1 MLIELEDKIIELI
14 ENLDKDKFIFNFL
27 SLYDFPKATI
37 TKLEKGVN
45 NVSKNKNEIH
55 LKAKLF
61 FRKVEN
67 DILKN
72 YTEIENDLAEIKTKP
87 RYIIVTDFKK
97 LLAKDTKTQE
107 SLDIDFRE
115 LPIYYSFFLAW
126 NGIEKIDY
134 EKENPLDI
142 KAAERFSKIYDEL
155 IKNNIDIDNK
165 SLNLFL
171 IRVIFCLFAEDT
183 EMFEKA
189 SFTND
194 LKTLTSTDGSD
205 FNDIIALIFE
215 KLSKLDMNIKYEY
228 LKKYP
233 YVNGNLFSEEHKK
246 IHFNSKLR
254 KLIIEAGEL
263 LNWGKVNPDILGSML
278 QAVANSETRS
288 NLGMHYTSI
297 PNIMKV
303 IKPLFLDE
311 LYTEFFD
318 IKDSDLKDNTK
329 LEKLEKL
336 LDRIGK
342 MKFFDPACGSGNF
355 LIIAYK
361 ELRKLEIEIYEL
373 IVFIKQKT
381 FIYEPSIKLS
391 QFYGIEI
398 DDFAHDVAMLSL
410 WIADHQMNIE
420 LKERL
425 QNAFRNTLPLQKVGA
440 IRCANSLEISWDDVC
455 PHTKDDEVFIFGNP
469 PYLGAKLQDK
479 EQKKDLENVLKNI
492 NGYKKL
498 DYIASWFYLGA
509 RYIKGTKSELAFVS
523 TNSICQGEQVAYLW
537 KPLLNMI
544 DISFAYTSFKW
555 KNNAKHNAGV
565 TVIIVG
571 IKDKNKEKIKNIY
584 IEDKEEE
591 FSKKE
596 VKNINP
602 YLADGENIIIENSNI
617 NINKDFPKMSFGNMP
632 RDGGYLILSQQEY
645 QEQEDLKEII
655 KKYVGSQE
663 FINGDRR
670 YVLWLDDES
679 LEKFE
684 DNSFL
689 KDRLNKVRDNRL
701 QSPAVSTQEY
711 AKYPHLFV
719 QRGEYDEAYRV
730 FRTKNKNNKEKK
742 EMLTIIVPRVVSE
755 NRLYVPMGFV
765 YEDTIIADSAMAIY
779 DAPIWLLAILQSK
792 MHLVWLQNIGGR
804 LKTDYRYSTSLVYNT
819 FPVPKLSAKIKEKLE
834 DAIIDILDF
843 RDKNGGTLA
852 ELYGSPL
859 AEKNPKPMNEDLLN
873 LHKYLDKVVDS
884 IYSEREFKDDEERL
898 ALLLKMYKEKMEVQ
912 NGR

>member
-61 FRKVEN
+61 FRKVE
-67 DILKN
+67 DDTLKN
-72 YTEIENDLAEIKTKP
+72 YTEIENNLVEIKTKP

-107 SLDIDFRE
+107 SLDIEFIE
-115 LPIYYSFFLAW
+115 LPKYYSFFLAW
-126 NGIEKIDY
+126 NNIEKIDY

-142 KAAERFSKIYDEL
+142 KATERFSKIYDEL

-171 IRVIFCLFAEDT
+171 IRIIFCLFAEDT
-183 EMFEKA
+183 EMFEKG

-194 LKTLTSTDGSD
+194 LKTLTSRDGSD
-205 FNDIIALIFE
+205 FNDVITLIFE
-215 KLSKLDMNIKYEY
+215 KLSKLDMNVKYEY

-233 YVNGNLFSEEHKK
+233 YVNGNLFNEEHKK

-288 NLGMHYTSI
+288 TLGMHYTSV

-311 LYTEFFD
+311 LYSEFFN

-410 WIADHQMNIE
+410 WIADHQMNME

-440 IRCANSLEISWDDVC
+440 IRCANSLKIDWEEVC

-479 EQKKDLENVLKNI
+479 EQKKDLENVLKDI

-498 DYIASWFYLGA
+498 DYISSWFYLGA
-509 RYIKGTKSELAFVS
+509 KYIKGTKSELAFVS

-555 KNNAKHNAGV
+555 KNNAKHNAAV
-565 TVIIVG
+565 VVIIVG
-571 IKDKNKEKIKNIY
+571 LKDKKKEKVKNIY
-584 IEDKEEE
+584 IEDREEE

-602 YLADGENIIIENSNI
+602 YLADGENIIIENSNT

-655 KKYVGSQE
+655 KKYIGSQE
-663 FINGDRR
+663 FINGNRR

-684 DNSFL
+684 NNSFL

-730 FRTKNKNNKEKK
+730 FKTKNSKEKK
-742 EMLTIIVPRVVSE
+742 EMLTIIVPAVASE

-765 YEDTIIADSAMAIY
+765 YEDTIISNRAMAIY

-792 MHLVWLQNIGGR
+792 MHLIWLDAVGGK
-804 LKTDYRYSTSLVYNT
+804 LKTDYNYSIGLVYNT
-819 FPVPKLSAKIKEKLE
+819 FPVPKLSEKIKEKLE
-834 DAIIDILDF
+834 EAIIDILDF
-843 RDKNGGTLA
+843 RDENGGTLA

-859 AEKNPKPMNEDLLN
+859 AEKNPK
-873 LHKYLDKVVDS
+873 
-884 IYSEREFKDDEERL
+884 
-898 ALLLKMYKEKMEVQ
+898 
-912 NGR
+912 

>member
-1 MLIELEDKIIELI
+1 MLIDLEDKIVELI
-14 ENLDKDKFIFNFL
+14 ENLDKDRFIFDFL

-45 NVSKNKNEIH
+45 NISKDENEIY
-55 LKAKLF
+55 LKNKLF

-142 KAAERFSKIYDEL
+142 KATERFSKIYDEL

-171 IRVIFCLFAEDT
+171 IRIIFCLFAEDT
-183 EMFEKA
+183 EMFERA

-194 LKTLTSTDGSD
+194 LKTLTLADGSD

-215 KLSKLDMNIKYEY
+215 KLSKLDMNVKYEY

-246 IHFNSKLR
+246 MNFNSNLR
-254 KLIIEAGEL
+254 KLIIDAGEL

-288 NLGMHYTSI
+288 TLGMHYTSV

-311 LYTEFFD
+311 LYSEFLA
-318 IKDSDLKDNTK
+318 IRDSDFKDNTK

-361 ELRKLEIEIYEL
+361 ELRRLEIEIYEL

-381 FIYEPSIKLS
+381 FIYEPSVKLS

-440 IRCANSLEISWDDVC
+440 IRCANSLKIDWNDVC
-455 PHTKDDEVFIFGNP
+455 PHTKDEEVFIFGNP
-469 PYLGAKLQDK
+469 PYLGANLIDK
-479 EQKKDLENVLKNI
+479 DDKQNVENVLKDVKN
-492 NGYKKL
+492 YKKL

-509 RYIKGTKSELAFVS
+509 KYIKGTKSELAFVS

-555 KNNAKHNAGV
+555 KNNAKHNAVV

-571 IKDKNKEKIKNIY
+571 IKDKNKEKVKYIY
-584 IEDKEEE
+584 IEKKDEE

-602 YLADGENIIIENSNI
+602 YLADGENMIIENSNT

-632 RDGGYLILSQQEY
+632 RDDQNLIIEKY
-645 QEQEDLKEII
+645 DYDEII
-655 KKYVGSQE
+655 ANNGEIKEYVKKYIGAQE
-663 FINGDRR
+663 FISSTYR
-670 YVLWLDDES
+670 YCLWLNEEEY
-679 LEKFE
+679 EKIKN
-684 DNSFL
+684 NSFI
-689 KDRLNKVRDNRL
+689 KDRVEKVKKFRL
-701 QSPAVSTQEY
+701 KSTKEGTKKL
-711 AKYPHLFV
+711 AETP
-719 QRGEYDEAYRV
+719 YR
-730 FRTKNKNNKEKK
+730 FAEIRHKEGN
-742 EMLTIIVPRVVSE
+742 TIIVPSVSSE

-765 YEDTIIADSAMAIY
+765 YEDTIISNLALAIY
-779 DAPIWLLAILQSK
+779 NAPIWLLAILQSK
-792 MHLVWLQNIGGR
+792 MHLVWLDAVGGK
-804 LKTDYRYSTSLVYNT
+804 LGTGYRYSASLVYNT
-819 FPVPKLSAKIKEKLE
+819 FPIPKLSAKIKEKLE
-834 DAIIDILDF
+834 EAIIDIIDF
-843 RDKNGGTLA
+843 RDENGGTLA

-898 ALLLKMYKEKMEVQ
+898 ALLLKMYKEKMEE
-912 NGR
+912 

>member
-1 MLIELEDKIIELI
+1 MLIDLEDKIVELI
-14 ENLDKDKFIFNFL
+14 ENLDKDRFIFDFL

-45 NVSKNKNEIH
+45 NISKDENEIY
-55 LKAKLF
+55 LKNKLF

-142 KAAERFSKIYDEL
+142 KAAERFSKIYEEL

-171 IRVIFCLFAEDT
+171 LRIIFCLFAEDT
-183 EMFEKA
+183 EMFEKG

-215 KLSKLDMNIKYEY
+215 KLSKLDMNVKYEY

-246 IHFNSKLR
+246 MNFNSNLR
-254 KLIIEAGEL
+254 KLIIDAGEL

-288 NLGMHYTSI
+288 TLGMHYTSV

-311 LYTEFFD
+311 LYSEFLA
-318 IKDSDLKDNTK
+318 IRDSDFKDNTK

-361 ELRKLEIEIYEL
+361 ELRRLEIEIYEL

-381 FIYEPSIKLS
+381 FIYEPSVKLS

-440 IRCANSLEISWDDVC
+440 IRCANSLKIDWNDVC
-455 PHTKDDEVFIFGNP
+455 PHTKDEEVFIFGNP
-469 PYLGAKLQDK
+469 PYLGANLIDK
-479 EQKKDLENVLKNI
+479 DDKQNVENVLKDVKN
-492 NGYKKL
+492 YKKL

-509 RYIKGTKSELAFVS
+509 KYIKGTKSELAFVS

-555 KNNAKHNAGV
+555 KNNAKHNAVV

-571 IKDKNKEKIKNIY
+571 IKDKNKEKVKYIY
-584 IEDKEEE
+584 IEKKDEE

-602 YLADGENIIIENSNI
+602 YLADGENMIIENSNT

-632 RDGGYLILSQQEY
+632 RDDQNLIIEKY
-645 QEQEDLKEII
+645 DYDEII
-655 KKYVGSQE
+655 ANNGEIKEYVKKYIGAQE
-663 FINGDRR
+663 FISSTYR
-670 YVLWLDDES
+670 YCLWLNEEEY
-679 LEKFE
+679 EKIKN
-684 DNSFL
+684 NSFI
-689 KDRLNKVRDNRL
+689 KDRVEKVKKFRL
-701 QSPAVSTQEY
+701 KSTKEGTKKL
-711 AKYPHLFV
+711 AETP
-719 QRGEYDEAYRV
+719 YR
-730 FRTKNKNNKEKK
+730 FAEIRHKEGN
-742 EMLTIIVPRVVSE
+742 TIIVPSVSSE

-765 YEDTIIADSAMAIY
+765 YEDTIISNLALAIY
-779 DAPIWLLAILQSK
+779 NAPIWLLAILQSK
-792 MHLVWLQNIGGR
+792 MHLVWLDAVGGK
-804 LKTDYRYSTSLVYNT
+804 LGTGYRYSASLVYNT
-819 FPVPKLSAKIKEKLE
+819 FPIPKLSAKIKEKLE
-834 DAIIDILDF
+834 EAIIDIIDF
-843 RDKNGGTLA
+843 RDENGGTLA

-898 ALLLKMYKEKMEVQ
+898 ALLLKMYKEKMEE
-912 NGR
+912 

>member
-278 QAVANSETRS
+278 QAVADSETRS
-288 NLGMHYTSI
+288 TLGMHYTSV

-311 LYTEFFD
+311 LYSEFFN

-898 ALLLKMYKEKMEVQ
+898 ALLLKMYKEKMEE
-912 NGR
+912 

>member
-61 FRKVEN
+61 FRKVE
-67 DILKN
+67 DDTLKN
-72 YTEIENDLAEIKTKP
+72 YTEIENNLVEIKTKP

-107 SLDIDFRE
+107 SLDIEFIE
-115 LPIYYSFFLAW
+115 LPKYYSFFLAW
-126 NGIEKIDY
+126 NNIEKIDY

-142 KAAERFSKIYDEL
+142 KATERFSKIYDEL

-171 IRVIFCLFAEDT
+171 IRIIFCLFAEDT
-183 EMFEKA
+183 EMFEKG

-194 LKTLTSTDGSD
+194 LKTLTSRDGSD
-205 FNDIIALIFE
+205 FNDVITLIFE
-215 KLSKLDMNIKYEY
+215 KLSKLDMNVKYEY

-233 YVNGNLFSEEHKK
+233 YVNGNLFNEEHKK

-288 NLGMHYTSI
+288 TLGMHYTSV

-311 LYTEFFD
+311 LYSEFFN

-410 WIADHQMNIE
+410 WIADHQMNME

-440 IRCANSLEISWDDVC
+440 IRCANSLKIDWEEVC

-479 EQKKDLENVLKNI
+479 EQKKDLENVLKDI

-498 DYIASWFYLGA
+498 DYISSWFYLGA
-509 RYIKGTKSELAFVS
+509 KYIKGTKSELAFVS

-555 KNNAKHNAGV
+555 KNNAKHNAAV
-565 TVIIVG
+565 VVIIVG
-571 IKDKNKEKIKNIY
+571 LKDKKKEKVKNIY
-584 IEDKEEE
+584 IEDREEE

-602 YLADGENIIIENSNI
+602 YLADGENIIIENSNT

-655 KKYVGSQE
+655 KKYIGSQE
-663 FINGDRR
+663 FINGNRR

-684 DNSFL
+684 NNSFL

-730 FRTKNKNNKEKK
+730 FKTKNSKEKK
-742 EMLTIIVPRVVSE
+742 EMLTIIVPAVASE

-765 YEDTIIADSAMAIY
+765 YEDTIISNRAMAIY

-792 MHLVWLQNIGGR
+792 MHLIWLDAVGGK
-804 LKTDYRYSTSLVYNT
+804 LKTDYNYSIGLVYNT
-819 FPVPKLSAKIKEKLE
+819 FPVPKLSEKIKEKLE
-834 DAIIDILDF
+834 EAIIDILDF
-843 RDKNGGTLA
+843 RDENGGTLA

-859 AEKNPKPMNEDLLN
+859 AEKNPKPMNEELLN

-898 ALLLKMYKEKMEVQ
+898 ALLLKMYKEKMEE
-912 NGR
+912 

>member
-1 MLIELEDKIIELI
+1 MLIDLEDKIVELI
-14 ENLDKDKFIFNFL
+14 ENLDKDRFIFDFL

-61 FRKVEN
+61 FRKVE
-67 DILKN
+67 DDTLKN
-72 YTEIENDLAEIKTKP
+72 YTEIENDLVEIKTKP

-107 SLDIDFRE
+107 SLDIEFIE
-115 LPIYYSFFLAW
+115 LPKYYSFFLAW
-126 NGIEKIDY
+126 NNIEKIDY

-171 IRVIFCLFAEDT
+171 IRIIFCLFAEDT
-183 EMFEKA
+183 EMFEKG

-194 LKTLTSTDGSD
+194 LKTLTSRDGSD
-205 FNDIIALIFE
+205 FNDVITLIFE
-215 KLSKLDMNIKYEY
+215 KLSKLDMNVKYEY

-288 NLGMHYTSI
+288 TLGMHYTSV

-311 LYTEFFD
+311 LYSEFFN

-410 WIADHQMNIE
+410 WIADHQMNME

-440 IRCANSLEISWDDVC
+440 IRCANSLKIDWEEVC

-479 EQKKDLENVLKNI
+479 EQKKDLENVLKDI

-498 DYIASWFYLGA
+498 DYISSWFYLGA
-509 RYIKGTKSELAFVS
+509 KYIKGTKSELAFVS

-555 KNNAKHNAGV
+555 KNNAKHNAAV
-565 TVIIVG
+565 VVIIVG
-571 IKDKNKEKIKNIY
+571 LKDKKKEKVKNIY
-584 IEDKEEE
+584 IEDREEE

-602 YLADGENIIIENSNI
+602 YLADGENIIIENSNT

-655 KKYVGSQE
+655 KKYIGSQE
-663 FINGDRR
+663 FINGNRR

-684 DNSFL
+684 NNSFL

-730 FRTKNKNNKEKK
+730 FKTKNSKEKK
-742 EMLTIIVPRVVSE
+742 EMLTIIVPAVASE

-765 YEDTIIADSAMAIY
+765 YEDTIISNRAMAIY

-792 MHLVWLQNIGGR
+792 MHLIWLDAVGGK
-804 LKTDYRYSTSLVYNT
+804 LKTDYNYSIGLVYNT
-819 FPVPKLSAKIKEKLE
+819 FPVPKLSEKIKEKLE
-834 DAIIDILDF
+834 EAIIDILDF
-843 RDKNGGTLA
+843 RDENGGTLA

-859 AEKNPKPMNEDLLN
+859 AEKNPKPMNEELLN

-898 ALLLKMYKEKMEVQ
+898 ALLLKMYKEKMEE
-912 NGR
+912 

>member
-14 ENLDKDKFIFNFL
+14 ENLEKDKFIFNFL

-61 FRKVEN
+61 FRKVED

-72 YTEIENDLAEIKTKP
+72 YTEIENDLVEIKTKP

-107 SLDIDFRE
+107 SLDIDFIE
-115 LPIYYSFFLAW
+115 LPKYYSFFLAW
-126 NGIEKIDY
+126 NNIEKIDY

-171 IRVIFCLFAEDT
+171 IRIIFCLFAEDT

-215 KLSKLDMNIKYEY
+215 KLSKLDMNVKYEY

-254 KLIIEAGEL
+254 KLIIEAGEF

-336 LDRIGK
+336 LERIGR

-355 LIIAYK
+355 LIVTYK
-361 ELRKLEIEIYEL
+361 ELRRLEIEIYEL

-440 IRCANSLEISWDDVC
+440 IRCANSLKIDWNEVC
-455 PHTKDDEVFIFGNP
+455 PHTKDEEVFIFGNP
-469 PYLGAKLQDK
+469 PYLGTEKQSL
-479 EQKKDLENVLKNI
+479 EQKKDLEI
-492 NGYKKL
+492 NCNDLGINSKMV
-498 DYIASWFYLGA
+498 DYISGWF
-509 RYIKGTKSELAFVS
+509 IKGTRYVNNTKSELAFVS

-571 IKDKNKEKIKNIY
+571 IKDKNKEKVKNIY

-602 YLADGENIIIENSNI
+602 YLADGENIIIEKLNKPLSFKEKLIVGCRPNDNGNLIFNKIEYEEIISNNSI
-617 NINKDFPKMSFGNMP
+617 
-632 RDGGYLILSQQEY
+632 
-645 QEQEDLKEII
+645 LKECFRPFIGGKEFLEGTKRYCLWLNEELYEKYKDVDII
-655 KKYVGSQE
+655 KNR
-663 FINGDRR
+663 I
-670 YVLWLDDES
+670 
-679 LEKFE
+679 EK
-684 DNSFL
+684 
-689 KDRLNKVRDNRL
+689 NRL
-701 QSPAVSTQEY
+701 
-711 AKYPHLFV
+711 
-719 QRGEYDEAYRV
+719 YR
-730 FRTKNKNNKEKK
+730 KNKGKINLSEIPWAFENDRNQDKVGFFIPQLSSNN
-742 EMLTIIVPRVVSE
+742 RY
-755 NRLYVPMGFV
+755 YVPMGLV
-765 YEDTIIADSAMAIY
+765 YEDEVISDPNFILYELNLWET
-779 DAPIWLLAILQSK
+779 AILQSR
-792 MHLVWLQNIGGR
+792 MHLVWLQNIGGKLETR
-804 LKTDYRYSTSLVYNT
+804 YRYSASLVYNT
-819 FPVPKLSAKIKEKLE
+819 FPVPKLSEKIKEKLE
-834 DAIIDILDF
+834 EAITDIIDF
-843 RDKNGGTLA
+843 RDENGGTLA

-898 ALLLKMYKEKMEVQ
+898 ALLLKMYKEKTEE
-912 NGR
+912 

>member
-142 KAAERFSKIYDEL
+142 KATERFSKIYDEL
-155 IKNNIDIDNK
+155 VKNNIDIDNK

-171 IRVIFCLFAEDT
+171 IRIIFCLFAEDT
-183 EMFEKA
+183 EMFEKG

-215 KLSKLDMNIKYEY
+215 KLSKLDMNVKYEY

-254 KLIIEAGEL
+254 KLIIDAGEL
-263 LNWGKVNPDILGSML
+263 LDWGKVNPDILGSML
-278 QAVANSETRS
+278 QAVANSETRAT
-288 NLGMHYTSI
+288 LGMHYTSV

-311 LYTEFFD
+311 LYSEFLA
-318 IKDSDLKDNTK
+318 IRDSDFKDNTK

-361 ELRKLEIEIYEL
+361 ELRRLEIEIYEL

-381 FIYEPSIKLS
+381 FIYEPSVKLS

-440 IRCANSLEISWDDVC
+440 IRCANSLKISWDDVC

-819 FPVPKLSAKIKEKLE
+819 FPVPKLSAKLE

-873 LHKYLDKVVDS
+873 LHKYLDKVVDN

-898 ALLLKMYKEKMEVQ
+898 ALLLKMYKEKMEE
-912 NGR
+912 

>member
-14 ENLDKDKFIFNFL
+14 ENLEKDKFIFNFL

-61 FRKVEN
+61 FRKVED

-72 YTEIENDLAEIKTKP
+72 YTEIENDLVEIKTKP

-107 SLDIDFRE
+107 SLDIDFIE
-115 LPIYYSFFLAW
+115 LPKYYSFFLAW
-126 NGIEKIDY
+126 NNIEKIDY

-171 IRVIFCLFAEDT
+171 IRIIFCLFAEDT

-215 KLSKLDMNIKYEY
+215 KLSKLDMNVKYEY

-318 IKDSDLKDNTK
+318 IKDSDLKGNTK

-336 LDRIGK
+336 LERIGR

-355 LIIAYK
+355 LIVTYK
-361 ELRKLEIEIYEL
+361 ELRRLEIEIYEL

-440 IRCANSLEISWDDVC
+440 IRCANSLKIDWEEVC
-455 PHTKDDEVFIFGNP
+455 PHTKDEEVFIFGNP

-479 EQKKDLENVLKNI
+479 EQKKDLENVLKDI

-498 DYIASWFYLGA
+498 DYITSWFYLGA
-509 RYIKGTKSELAFVS
+509 KYIKGTKSELAFVS

-555 KNNAKHNAGV
+555 KNNAKHNAAV
-565 TVIIVG
+565 VVIIVG
-571 IKDKNKEKIKNIY
+571 LKDKKKEKIKNIY

-602 YLADGENIIIENSNI
+602 YLADGENIIIENKNE
-617 NINKDFPKMSFGNMP
+617 NFNKDFPKMSFGNMA

-679 LEKFE
+679 LEKFQN
-684 DNSFL
+684 NSFL
-689 KDRLNKVRDNRL
+689 RDRLNKVRDNRL
-701 QSPAVSTQEY
+701 QSPALSTQEY
-711 AKYPHLFV
+711 AKYPYLFV

-730 FRTKNKNNKEKK
+730 FRTKNKNSKEKK
-742 EMLTIIVPRVVSE
+742 EMLTIIVPRVSSE
-755 NRLYVPMGFV
+755 NRLYVPMGLV
-765 YEDTIIADSAMAIY
+765 YEDTIISDRAMAIY

-792 MHLVWLQNIGGR
+792 MHLIWLDAVGGK
-804 LKTDYRYSTSLVYNT
+804 LKTDYNYSIGLVYNT

-834 DAIIDILDF
+834 EAIIDILDF
-843 RDKNGGTLA
+843 RDENGGTLA

>member
-14 ENLDKDKFIFNFL
+14 ENLEKDKFIFNFL

-61 FRKVEN
+61 FRKVED

-72 YTEIENDLAEIKTKP
+72 YTEIENDLVEIKTKP

-107 SLDIDFRE
+107 SLDIDFIE
-115 LPIYYSFFLAW
+115 LPKYYSFFLAW
-126 NGIEKIDY
+126 NNIEKIDY

-171 IRVIFCLFAEDT
+171 IRIIFCLFAEDT

-215 KLSKLDMNIKYEY
+215 KLSKLDMNVKYEY

-336 LDRIGK
+336 LERIGR

-355 LIIAYK
+355 LIVTYK
-361 ELRKLEIEIYEL
+361 ELRRLEIEIYEL

-440 IRCANSLEISWDDVC
+440 IRCANSLKIDWEEVC
-455 PHTKDDEVFIFGNP
+455 PHTKDEEVFIFGNP

-479 EQKKDLENVLKNI
+479 EQKKDLENVLKDI

-498 DYIASWFYLGA
+498 DYITSWFYLGA
-509 RYIKGTKSELAFVS
+509 KYIKGTKSELAFVS

-555 KNNAKHNAGV
+555 KNNAKHNAAV
-565 TVIIVG
+565 VVIIVG
-571 IKDKNKEKIKNIY
+571 LKDKKKEKIKNIY

-602 YLADGENIIIENSNI
+602 YLADGENIIIENKNE
-617 NINKDFPKMSFGNMP
+617 NFNKDFPKMSFGNMA

-679 LEKFE
+679 LEKFQN
-684 DNSFL
+684 NSFL
-689 KDRLNKVRDNRL
+689 RDRLNKVRDNRL
-701 QSPAVSTQEY
+701 QSPALSTQEY
-711 AKYPHLFV
+711 AKYPYLFV

-730 FRTKNKNNKEKK
+730 FRTKNKNSKEKK
-742 EMLTIIVPRVVSE
+742 EMLTIIVPRVSSE
-755 NRLYVPMGFV
+755 NRLYVPMGLV
-765 YEDTIIADSAMAIY
+765 YEDTIISDRAMAIY

-792 MHLVWLQNIGGR
+792 MHLIWLDAVGGK
-804 LKTDYRYSTSLVYNT
+804 LKTDYNYSIGLVYNT

-834 DAIIDILDF
+834 EAIIDILDF
-843 RDKNGGTLA
+843 RDENGGTLA

-912 NGR
+912 NGK

>member
-14 ENLDKDKFIFNFL
+14 ENLEKDKFIFNFL

-72 YTEIENDLAEIKTKP
+72 YTEVESDLAEIKTKP

-165 SLNLFL
+165 NLNLFL

-215 KLSKLDMNIKYEY
+215 KLSKLDMNVKYEY

-254 KLIIEAGEL
+254 KLIIEAGEF

-311 LYTEFFD
+311 LYSEFFA
-318 IKDSDLKDNTK
+318 IKDSDLKENTK

-361 ELRKLEIEIYEL
+361 ELRRLEIEIYEL

-440 IRCANSLEISWDDVC
+440 IRCVNSLKIDWDEVC
-455 PHTKDDEVFIFGNP
+455 PHTKDEEVFIFGNP
-469 PYLGAKLQDK
+469 PYLGYSLIDK
-479 EQKKDLENVLKNI
+479 EQKKDVENVLKNI
-492 NGYKKL
+492 NGCRKL

-509 RYIKGTKSELAFVS
+509 KYIKGTKSELAFVS

-537 KPLLNMI
+537 KPLLNMV

-571 IKDKNKEKIKNIY
+571 LKDKDKEKIKNIY
-584 IEDKEEE
+584 VENKDEE

-602 YLADGENIIIENSNI
+602 YLTDGENTIIEGKLENI
-617 NINKDFPKMSFGNMP
+617 NAELPKMFLGNLP
-632 RDGGYLILSQQEY
+632 RDGGNLIIEKY
-645 QEQEDLKEII
+645 DYDEIIVNNTEI
-655 KKYVGSQE
+655 KKYIKKYIGSQE
-663 FINGDRR
+663 FISSTYR
-670 YVLWLDDES
+670 YCLWLNKEDY
-679 LEKFE
+679 EKLK
-684 DNSFL
+684 DNSFI
-689 KDRLNKVRDNRL
+689 KDRIEKVKKFRL
-701 QSPAVSTQEY
+701 EST
-711 AKYPHLFV
+711 
-719 QRGEYDEAYRV
+719 REA
-730 FRTKNKNNKEKK
+730 TKKLAETSYSFAEIRHKEGN
-742 EMLTIIVPRVVSE
+742 TVIVPRVISE

-792 MHLVWLQNIGGR
+792 MHLVWLQNIGGKLETR
-804 LKTDYRYSTSLVYNT
+804 YRYSTVLVYNT
-819 FPVPKLSAKIKEKLE
+819 FPVPKLSVKIKEKLE
-834 DAIIDILDF
+834 EAIIDILDF
-843 RDKNGGTLA
+843 RDENGGTLA

-898 ALLLKMYKEKMEVQ
+898 ALLLKMYKEKMEE
-912 NGR
+912 

>member
-61 FRKVEN
+61 FRKVE
-67 DILKN
+67 DDTLKN
-72 YTEIENDLAEIKTKP
+72 YTEIENNLVEIKTKP

-107 SLDIDFRE
+107 SLDIEFIE
-115 LPIYYSFFLAW
+115 LPKYYSFFLAW
-126 NGIEKIDY
+126 NNIEKIDY

-171 IRVIFCLFAEDT
+171 IRIIFCLFAEDT
-183 EMFEKA
+183 EMFEKG

-194 LKTLTSTDGSD
+194 LKTLTSRDGSD
-205 FNDIIALIFE
+205 FNDVIALIFE
-215 KLSKLDMNIKYEY
+215 KLSKLDMNVKYEY

-288 NLGMHYTSI
+288 TLGMHYTSI
-297 PNIMKV
+297 PNIMKI

-311 LYTEFFD
+311 LYSEFFN

-440 IRCANSLEISWDDVC
+440 IRCANSLKIDWEEVC

-479 EQKKDLENVLKNI
+479 EQKKDLENVLKDI

-498 DYIASWFYLGA
+498 DYISSWFYLGA
-509 RYIKGTKSELAFVS
+509 KYIKGTKSELAFVS

-555 KNNAKHNAGV
+555 KNNAKHNAAV
-565 TVIIVG
+565 VVIIVG
-571 IKDKNKEKIKNIY
+571 LKDKKKEKVKNIY
-584 IEDKEEE
+584 IEDREEE

-602 YLADGENIIIENSNI
+602 YLADGENIIIENSNT

-655 KKYVGSQE
+655 KKYIGSQE
-663 FINGDRR
+663 FINGNRR

-684 DNSFL
+684 NNSFL

-730 FRTKNKNNKEKK
+730 FKTKNSKEKK
-742 EMLTIIVPRVVSE
+742 EMLTIIVPSVSSE

-765 YEDTIIADSAMAIY
+765 YEDTIISNLALAIY
-779 DAPIWLLAILQSK
+779 NAPIWLLAILQSK
-792 MHLVWLQNIGGR
+792 MHLVWLDAVGGK
-804 LKTDYRYSTSLVYNT
+804 LGTGYRYSATLVYNT
-819 FPVPKLSAKIKEKLE
+819 FPVPKLSEKMKEKLE
-834 DAIIDILDF
+834 EAIIDIIDF
-843 RDKNGGTLA
+843 RDENGGTLA

-898 ALLLKMYKEKMEVQ
+898 ALLLKMYKEKMEE
-912 NGR
+912 

>member
-1 MLIELEDKIIELI
+1 MLIELEDKIVDLI
-14 ENLDKDKFIFNFL
+14 ENLDKDRFIFNFL

-61 FRKVEN
+61 FRKVE
-67 DILKN
+67 DDTLKN
-72 YTEIENDLAEIKTKP
+72 YTEIENNLVEIKTKP

-107 SLDIDFRE
+107 SLDIEFIE
-115 LPIYYSFFLAW
+115 LPKYYSFFLAW
-126 NGIEKIDY
+126 NNIEKIDY

-171 IRVIFCLFAEDT
+171 IRIIFCLFAEDT
-183 EMFEKA
+183 EMFEKG

-194 LKTLTSTDGSD
+194 LKTLTSRDGSD
-205 FNDIIALIFE
+205 FNDVIALIFE
-215 KLSKLDMNIKYEY
+215 KLSKLDMNVKYEY

-288 NLGMHYTSI
+288 TLGMHYTSI
-297 PNIMKV
+297 PNIMKI

-311 LYTEFFD
+311 LYSEFFN

-440 IRCANSLEISWDDVC
+440 IRCANSLKIDWEEVC

-479 EQKKDLENVLKNI
+479 EQKKDLENVLKDI

-498 DYIASWFYLGA
+498 DYISSWFYLGA
-509 RYIKGTKSELAFVS
+509 KYIKGTKSELAFVS

-555 KNNAKHNAGV
+555 KNNAKHNAAV
-565 TVIIVG
+565 VVIIVG
-571 IKDKNKEKIKNIY
+571 LKDKKKEKVKNIY
-584 IEDKEEE
+584 IEDREEE

-602 YLADGENIIIENSNI
+602 YLADGENIIIENSNT

-655 KKYVGSQE
+655 KKYIGSQE
-663 FINGDRR
+663 FINGNRR
-670 YVLWLDDES
+670 YVLC
-679 LEKFE
+679 
-684 DNSFL
+684 
-689 KDRLNKVRDNRL
+689 
-701 QSPAVSTQEY
+701 
-711 AKYPHLFV
+711 
-719 QRGEYDEAYRV
+719 
-730 FRTKNKNNKEKK
+730 
-742 EMLTIIVPRVVSE
+742 
-755 NRLYVPMGFV
+755 
-765 YEDTIIADSAMAIY
+765 
-779 DAPIWLLAILQSK
+779 
-792 MHLVWLQNIGGR
+792 
-804 LKTDYRYSTSLVYNT
+804 
-819 FPVPKLSAKIKEKLE
+819 
-834 DAIIDILDF
+834 
-843 RDKNGGTLA
+843 
-852 ELYGSPL
+852 
-859 AEKNPKPMNEDLLN
+859 
-873 LHKYLDKVVDS
+873 
-884 IYSEREFKDDEERL
+884 
-898 ALLLKMYKEKMEVQ
+898 
-912 NGR
+912 

>member
-1 MLIELEDKIIELI
+1 MLIDLEDKIVELI
-14 ENLDKDKFIFNFL
+14 ENLDKDRFIFDFL

-61 FRKVEN
+61 FRKVE
-67 DILKN
+67 DDTLKN
-72 YTEIENDLAEIKTKP
+72 YTEIENDLVEIKTKP

-107 SLDIDFRE
+107 SLDIEFIE
-115 LPIYYSFFLAW
+115 LPKYYSFFLAW
-126 NGIEKIDY
+126 NNIEKIDY

-171 IRVIFCLFAEDT
+171 IRIIFCLFAEDT
-183 EMFEKA
+183 EMFEKG

-194 LKTLTSTDGSD
+194 LKTLTSRDGSD
-205 FNDIIALIFE
+205 FNDVITLIFE
-215 KLSKLDMNIKYEY
+215 KLSKLDMNVKYEY

-288 NLGMHYTSI
+288 TLGMHYTSV

-311 LYTEFFD
+311 LYSEFFN

-410 WIADHQMNIE
+410 WIADHQMNME

-440 IRCANSLEISWDDVC
+440 IRCANSLKIDWEEVC

-479 EQKKDLENVLKNI
+479 EQKKDLENVLKDI

-498 DYIASWFYLGA
+498 DYISSWFYLGA
-509 RYIKGTKSELAFVS
+509 KYIKGTKSELAFVS

-555 KNNAKHNAGV
+555 KNNAKHNAAV
-565 TVIIVG
+565 VVIIVG
-571 IKDKNKEKIKNIY
+571 LKDKKKEKVKNIY
-584 IEDKEEE
+584 IEDREEE

-602 YLADGENIIIENSNI
+602 YLADGENIIIENSNT
-617 NINKDFPKMSFGNMP
+617 NVNKDFPKMSFGNMP

-655 KKYVGSQE
+655 KKYIGSQE
-663 FINGDRR
+663 FINGNRR

-684 DNSFL
+684 NNSFL

-730 FRTKNKNNKEKK
+730 FKTKNSKEKK
-742 EMLTIIVPRVVSE
+742 EMLTIIVPAVASE

-765 YEDTIIADSAMAIY
+765 YEDTIISNRAMAIY

-792 MHLVWLQNIGGR
+792 MHLIWLDAVGGK
-804 LKTDYRYSTSLVYNT
+804 LKTDYNYSIGLVYNT
-819 FPVPKLSAKIKEKLE
+819 FPVPKLSEKIKEKLE
-834 DAIIDILDF
+834 EAIIDILDF
-843 RDKNGGTLA
+843 RDENGGTLA

-859 AEKNPKPMNEDLLN
+859 AEKNPKPMNEELLN

-898 ALLLKMYKEKMEVQ
+898 ALLLKMYKEKMEE
-912 NGR
+912 

>member
-1 MLIELEDKIIELI
+1 MLIDLEDKIIELI

-215 KLSKLDMNIKYEY
+215 KLSKLDMNVKYEY

-288 NLGMHYTSI
+288 TLGMHYTSV

-311 LYTEFFD
+311 LYSEFFN

-440 IRCANSLEISWDDVC
+440 IRCANSLTIDWEEVC
-455 PHTKDDEVFIFGNP
+455 PHTKDEEIFIFGNP
-469 PYLGAKLQDK
+469 PYLGYSLIDK
-479 EQKKDLENVLKNI
+479 EQKKDVENVLKNI
-492 NGYKKL
+492 NGCRKL

-509 RYIKGTKSELAFVS
+509 KYIKGTKSELAFVS

-537 KPLLNMI
+537 KPLLNMV

-571 IKDKNKEKIKNIY
+571 LKDKDKEKIKNIY
-584 IEDKEEE
+584 VENKDEE

-602 YLADGENIIIENSNI
+602 YLTDGENTIIEGKLENI
-617 NINKDFPKMSFGNMP
+617 NAELPKMFLGNLP
-632 RDGGYLILSQQEY
+632 RDGGNLIIEKY
-645 QEQEDLKEII
+645 DYDEIIVNNTEI
-655 KKYVGSQE
+655 KKYIKKYIGSQE
-663 FINGDRR
+663 FISSTYR
-670 YVLWLDDES
+670 YCLWLNKEDYKK
-679 LEKFE
+679 LK
-684 DNSFL
+684 DNSFI
-689 KDRLNKVRDNRL
+689 KDRIEKVKKFRL
-701 QSPAVSTQEY
+701 EST
-711 AKYPHLFV
+711 
-719 QRGEYDEAYRV
+719 REA
-730 FRTKNKNNKEKK
+730 TKKLAETPYIFAEIRHKEGNTV
-742 EMLTIIVPRVVSE
+742 LIPRVASE
-755 NRLYVPMGFV
+755 NRFYVPMGFV
-765 YEDTIIADSAMAIY
+765 YEDIIVADSAMAIY
-779 DAPIWLLAILQSK
+779 DAPVWLLAILQSK
-792 MHLVWLQNIGGR
+792 MHLIWLRNIGGKLETR
-804 LKTDYRYSTSLVYNT
+804 YRYSASLVYNT
-819 FPVPKLSAKIKEKLE
+819 FPVPKLSKKMKERLE
-834 DAIIDILDF
+834 EAIIDIIDF
-843 RDKNGGTLA
+843 RDENGGTLA

-859 AEKNPKPMNEDLLN
+859 AEKNPKPMNEELLN

-898 ALLLKMYKEKMEVQ
+898 ALLLKMYKEKMEE
-912 NGR
+912 

>member
-14 ENLDKDKFIFNFL
+14 ENLEKDKFIFNFL

-61 FRKVEN
+61 FRKVED

-72 YTEIENDLAEIKTKP
+72 YTEIENDLAKIKTKP

-107 SLDIDFRE
+107 SLDIDFIE
-115 LPIYYSFFLAW
+115 LPKYYSFFLAW
-126 NGIEKIDY
+126 NNIEKIDY

-171 IRVIFCLFAEDT
+171 IRIIFCLFAEDT

-215 KLSKLDMNIKYEY
+215 KLSKLDMNVKYEY

-336 LDRIGK
+336 LERIGR

-355 LIIAYK
+355 LIVTYK
-361 ELRKLEIEIYEL
+361 ELRRLEIEIYEL

-440 IRCANSLEISWDDVC
+440 IRCANSLKIDWEEVC
-455 PHTKDDEVFIFGNP
+455 PHTKDEEVFIFGNP

-479 EQKKDLENVLKNI
+479 EQKKDLENVLKDI

-498 DYIASWFYLGA
+498 DYITSWFYLGA
-509 RYIKGTKSELAFVS
+509 KYIKGTKSELAFVS

-555 KNNAKHNAGV
+555 KNNAKHNAAV
-565 TVIIVG
+565 VVIIVG
-571 IKDKNKEKIKNIY
+571 LKDKKKEKIKNIY

-602 YLADGENIIIENSNI
+602 YLADGENIIIENKNE
-617 NINKDFPKMSFGNMP
+617 NFNKDFPKMSFGNMA

-679 LEKFE
+679 LEKFQN
-684 DNSFL
+684 NSFL
-689 KDRLNKVRDNRL
+689 RDRLNKVRDNRL
-701 QSPAVSTQEY
+701 QSPALSTQEY
-711 AKYPHLFV
+711 AKYPYLFV

-730 FRTKNKNNKEKK
+730 FRTKNKNSKEKK
-742 EMLTIIVPRVVSE
+742 EMLTIIVPRVSSE
-755 NRLYVPMGFV
+755 NRLYVPMGLV
-765 YEDTIIADSAMAIY
+765 YEDTIISDRAMAIY

-792 MHLVWLQNIGGR
+792 MHLIWLDAVGGK
-804 LKTDYRYSTSLVYNT
+804 LKTDYNYSIGLVYNT

-834 DAIIDILDF
+834 EAIIDILDF
-843 RDKNGGTLA
+843 RDENGGTLA

>member
-1 MLIELEDKIIELI
+1 MLIELEDKITELI
-14 ENLDKDKFIFNFL
+14 ENLEKDKFIFNFL

-61 FRKVEN
+61 FRKVED

-72 YTEIENDLAEIKTKP
+72 YTEIENDLVEIKTKP

-107 SLDIDFRE
+107 SLDIDFIE
-115 LPIYYSFFLAW
+115 LPKYYSFFLAW
-126 NGIEKIDY
+126 NNIEKIDY

-171 IRVIFCLFAEDT
+171 IRIIFCLFAEDT

-194 LKTLTSTDGSD
+194 LKTLTSTDGRD

-215 KLSKLDMNIKYEY
+215 KLSKLDMNVKYEY

-336 LDRIGK
+336 LERIGR

-355 LIIAYK
+355 LIVTYK
-361 ELRKLEIEIYEL
+361 ELRRLEIEIYEL

-440 IRCANSLEISWDDVC
+440 IRCANSLKIDWNEVC
-455 PHTKDDEVFIFGNP
+455 PHTKDEEVFIFGNP
-469 PYLGAKLQDK
+469 PYLGTEKQSL
-479 EQKKDLENVLKNI
+479 EQKKDLEI
-492 NGYKKL
+492 NCNDLGINSKMV
-498 DYIASWFYLGA
+498 DYISGWF
-509 RYIKGTKSELAFVS
+509 IKGTKYINNTCFCFNKL
-523 TNSICQGEQVAYLW
+523 YLSRRTCC
-537 KPLLNMI
+537 LSLE
-544 DISFAYTSFKW
+544 ISFR
-555 KNNAKHNAGV
+555 NN
-565 TVIIVG
+565 
-571 IKDKNKEKIKNIY
+571 
-584 IEDKEEE
+584 
-591 FSKKE
+591 
-596 VKNINP
+596 
-602 YLADGENIIIENSNI
+602 
-617 NINKDFPKMSFGNMP
+617 
-632 RDGGYLILSQQEY
+632 
-645 QEQEDLKEII
+645 
-655 KKYVGSQE
+655 
-663 FINGDRR
+663 
-670 YVLWLDDES
+670 
-679 LEKFE
+679 
-684 DNSFL
+684 
-689 KDRLNKVRDNRL
+689 
-701 QSPAVSTQEY
+701 
-711 AKYPHLFV
+711 
-719 QRGEYDEAYRV
+719 
-730 FRTKNKNNKEKK
+730 
-742 EMLTIIVPRVVSE
+742 
-755 NRLYVPMGFV
+755 
-765 YEDTIIADSAMAIY
+765 
-779 DAPIWLLAILQSK
+779 
-792 MHLVWLQNIGGR
+792 
-804 LKTDYRYSTSLVYNT
+804 
-819 FPVPKLSAKIKEKLE
+819 
-834 DAIIDILDF
+834 
-843 RDKNGGTLA
+843 
-852 ELYGSPL
+852 
-859 AEKNPKPMNEDLLN
+859 
-873 LHKYLDKVVDS
+873 
-884 IYSEREFKDDEERL
+884 
-898 ALLLKMYKEKMEVQ
+898 
-912 NGR
+912 

>member
-14 ENLDKDKFIFNFL
+14 ENLEKDKFISNFL

-61 FRKVEN
+61 FRKVED

-72 YTEIENDLAEIKTKP
+72 YTEIENDLVEIKTKP

-107 SLDIDFRE
+107 SLDIDFIE
-115 LPIYYSFFLAW
+115 LPKYYSFFLAW
-126 NGIEKIDY
+126 NNIEKIDY

-171 IRVIFCLFAEDT
+171 IRIIFCLFAEDT

-215 KLSKLDMNIKYEY
+215 KLSKLDMNVKYEY

-336 LDRIGK
+336 LERIGR

-355 LIIAYK
+355 LIVTYK
-361 ELRKLEIEIYEL
+361 ELRRLEIEIYEL

-440 IRCANSLEISWDDVC
+440 IRCANSLKIDWEEVC
-455 PHTKDDEVFIFGNP
+455 PHTKDEEVFIFGNP

-479 EQKKDLENVLKNI
+479 EQKKDLENVLKDI

-498 DYIASWFYLGA
+498 DYITSWFYLGA
-509 RYIKGTKSELAFVS
+509 KYIKGTKSELAFVS

-555 KNNAKHNAGV
+555 KNNAKHNAAV
-565 TVIIVG
+565 VVIIVG
-571 IKDKNKEKIKNIY
+571 LKDKKKEKIKNIY

-602 YLADGENIIIENSNI
+602 YLADGENIIIENKNE
-617 NINKDFPKMSFGNMP
+617 NFNKDFPKMSFGNMA

-679 LEKFE
+679 LEKFQN
-684 DNSFL
+684 NSFL
-689 KDRLNKVRDNRL
+689 RDRLNKVRDNRL
-701 QSPAVSTQEY
+701 QSPALSTQEY
-711 AKYPHLFV
+711 AKYPYLFV

-730 FRTKNKNNKEKK
+730 FRTKNKNSKEKK
-742 EMLTIIVPRVVSE
+742 EMLTIIVPRVSSE
-755 NRLYVPMGFV
+755 NRLYVPMGLV
-765 YEDTIIADSAMAIY
+765 YEDTIISDRAMAIY

-792 MHLVWLQNIGGR
+792 MHLIWLDAVGGK
-804 LKTDYRYSTSLVYNT
+804 LKTDYNYSIGLVYNT

-834 DAIIDILDF
+834 EAIIDILDF
-843 RDKNGGTLA
+843 RDENGGTLA

>member
-278 QAVANSETRS
+278 QAVADSETRS
-288 NLGMHYTSI
+288 TLGMHYTSV

-311 LYTEFFD
+311 LYSEFFN

-596 VKNINP
+596 VKNINL

-898 ALLLKMYKEKMEVQ
+898 ALLLKMYKEKMEE
-912 NGR
+912 

>member
-1 MLIELEDKIIELI
+1 M
-14 ENLDKDKFIFNFL
+14 
-27 SLYDFPKATI
+27 

-61 FRKVEN
+61 FRKVED

-107 SLDIDFRE
+107 SLDIDFIE
-115 LPIYYSFFLAW
+115 LPKYYSFFLAW
-126 NGIEKIDY
+126 NNIEKIDY

-205 FNDIIALIFE
+205 FNDVIALIFE
-215 KLSKLDMNIKYEY
+215 KLSKLDMNVKYEY

-288 NLGMHYTSI
+288 TLGMHYTSV

-311 LYTEFFD
+311 LYSEFFN

-336 LDRIGK
+336 LDRIGN

-361 ELRKLEIEIYEL
+361 ELRRLEIEIYEL

-440 IRCANSLEISWDDVC
+440 IRCANSLKIDWEEVC
-455 PHTKDDEVFIFGNP
+455 PHTKDEEVFIFGNP

-479 EQKKDLENVLKNI
+479 EQKKDLENVLKDI

-498 DYIASWFYLGA
+498 DYITSWFYLGA
-509 RYIKGTKSELAFVS
+509 KYIKGTKSELAFVS

-602 YLADGENIIIENSNI
+602 YLADGENIIIENSNT

-655 KKYVGSQE
+655 KKYAGSQE

-679 LEKFE
+679 LEKFKN
-684 DNSFL
+684 NSFL

-730 FRTKNKNNKEKK
+730 FRTKNKNSKDKK
-742 EMLTIIVPRVVSE
+742 EMITIIVPRVVSE

-834 DAIIDILDF
+834 DAIINIIDF
-843 RDKNGGTLA
+843 RDENGGTLA

-859 AEKNPKPMNEDLLN
+859 AEKNPKPMNEELLN

-898 ALLLKMYKEKMEVQ
+898 ALLLKMYKEKMEE
-912 NGR
+912 

>member
-142 KAAERFSKIYDEL
+142 KATERFSKIYDEL
-155 IKNNIDIDNK
+155 VKNNIDIDNK

-171 IRVIFCLFAEDT
+171 IRIIFCLFAEDT
-183 EMFEKA
+183 EMFEKG

-215 KLSKLDMNIKYEY
+215 KLSKLDMNVKYEY

-246 IHFNSKLR
+246 MNFNSNLR
-254 KLIIEAGEL
+254 KLIIDAGEL
-263 LNWGKVNPDILGSML
+263 LDWGKVNPDILGSML
-278 QAVANSETRS
+278 QAVANSETRAT
-288 NLGMHYTSI
+288 LGMHYTSV

-311 LYTEFFD
+311 LYSEFLA
-318 IKDSDLKDNTK
+318 IRDSDFKDNTK

-361 ELRKLEIEIYEL
+361 ELRRLEIEIYEL

-381 FIYEPSIKLS
+381 FIYEPSVKLS

-410 WIADHQMNIE
+410 LIADHQMNIE

-440 IRCANSLEISWDDVC
+440 IRCANSLKISWDDVC

-873 LHKYLDKVVDS
+873 LHKYLDKVVDN

-898 ALLLKMYKEKMEVQ
+898 ALLLKMYKEKMEE
-912 NGR
+912 

>member
-27 SLYDFPKATI
+27 SLYNFPKATI

-45 NVSKNKNEIH
+45 NISKDKNEIY
-55 LKAKLF
+55 LKNKLF
-61 FRKVEN
+61 FRKVEE

-72 YTEIENDLAEIKTKP
+72 YMEIESSLFEVKTKP

-107 SLDIDFRE
+107 SLDIDFIE
-115 LPIYYSFFLAW
+115 LPKYYPFFLAW
-126 NGIEKIDY
+126 NNIEKIDY

-171 IRVIFCLFAEDT
+171 IRIIFCLFAEDT

-189 SFTND
+189 CFTND
-194 LKTLTSTDGSD
+194 LKTLTSVDGSD
-205 FNDIIALIFE
+205 FNDVITLIFE
-215 KLSKLDMNIKYEY
+215 KLSKLDMKVKYEY

-233 YVNGNLFSEEHKK
+233 YVNGNLFNDEHKK
-246 IHFNSKLR
+246 MNFNSKLR
-254 KLIIEAGEL
+254 KLIIDAGEL
-263 LNWGKVNPDILGSML
+263 LDWGKVNPDILGSML

-288 NLGMHYTSI
+288 TLGMHYTSV

-311 LYTEFFD
+311 LYSKFFT
-318 IKDSDLKDNTK
+318 IKDSNLKDSTK

-361 ELRKLEIEIYEL
+361 ELRRLEIEIYEL

-440 IRCANSLEISWDDVC
+440 IKCANSLKIDWNEVC
-455 PHTKDDEVFIFGNP
+455 PHTEDEEVFIFGNP
-469 PYLGAKLQDK
+469 PYAGTEKQNL
-479 EQKKDLENVLKNI
+479 EQKRDLEI
-492 NGYKKL
+492 NCNGMGINSKMV
-498 DYIASWFYLGA
+498 DYISGWFIKGA
-509 RYIKGTKSELAFVS
+509 RYINNTKSELAFVS
-523 TNSICQGEQVAYLW
+523 TNSICQGEHVAYLW
-537 KPLLNMI
+537 KSLLEII

-571 IKDKNKEKIKNIY
+571 LKDKSKQKIKNIY
-584 IEDKEEE
+584 IETKDEE

-602 YLADGENIIIENSNI
+602 YLADGENIIIEK
-617 NINKDFPKMSFGNMP
+617 INKPISFKEKLIVGCRPNDAGN
-632 RDGGYLILSQQEY
+632 LIFNKIEY
-645 QEQEDLKEII
+645 EEIINNYSNLKECFRPFIGGKEFLEGTKRYCLWLNKELYKKYKDVDII
-655 KKYVGSQE
+655 KNRV
-663 FINGDRR
+663 
-670 YVLWLDDES
+670 
-679 LEKFE
+679 EK
-684 DNSFL
+684 
-689 KDRLNKVRDNRL
+689 
-701 QSPAVSTQEY
+701 
-711 AKYPHLFV
+711 
-719 QRGEYDEAYRV
+719 
-730 FRTKNKNNKEKK
+730 
-742 EMLTIIVPRVVSE
+742 
-755 NRLYVPMGFV
+755 NRLYRKNKGKIKLSEIPWSFESNRNQDKIGFFIPQISSSNRYYIPMGLI
-765 YEDTIIADSAMAIY
+765 YEDEVISDPNFILYELNLWET
-779 DAPIWLLAILQSK
+779 AILQSR

-804 LKTDYRYSTSLVYNT
+804 LKTDYRYSASLVYNT
-819 FPVPKLSAKIKEKLE
+819 FPVPKLNVKMKERLE
-834 DAIIDILDF
+834 EAIIDIIDF
-843 RDKNGGTLA
+843 RDENGGTLA

-859 AEKNPKPMNEDLLN
+859 AEKNPKPMNKDLLN

-898 ALLLKMYKEKMEVQ
+898 ALLLKMYKEKMEV
-912 NGR
+912 

>member
-1 MLIELEDKIIELI
+1 MLIELEDKITELI
-14 ENLDKDKFIFNFL
+14 ENLEKDKFIFNFL

-61 FRKVEN
+61 FRKVED

-72 YTEIENDLAEIKTKP
+72 YTEIENDLVEIKTKP

-107 SLDIDFRE
+107 SLDIDFIE
-115 LPIYYSFFLAW
+115 LPKYYSFFLAW
-126 NGIEKIDY
+126 NNIEKIDY

-171 IRVIFCLFAEDT
+171 IRIIFCLFAEDT

-194 LKTLTSTDGSD
+194 LKTLTSTDGRD

-215 KLSKLDMNIKYEY
+215 KLSKLDMNVKYEY

-336 LDRIGK
+336 LERIGR

-355 LIIAYK
+355 LIVTYK
-361 ELRKLEIEIYEL
+361 ELRRLEIEIYEL

-440 IRCANSLEISWDDVC
+440 IRCANSLKIDWDEVC
-455 PHTKDDEVFIFGNP
+455 PHTKDEEVFIFGNP

-479 EQKKDLENVLKNI
+479 EQKKDLENVLKDI

-498 DYIASWFYLGA
+498 DYITSWFYLGA
-509 RYIKGTKSELAFVS
+509 KYIKGTKSELAFVS

-555 KNNAKHNAGV
+555 KNNAKHNAAV
-565 TVIIVG
+565 VVIIVG
-571 IKDKNKEKIKNIY
+571 LKDKKKEKIKNIY

-602 YLADGENIIIENSNI
+602 YLADGENIIIENKNE
-617 NINKDFPKMSFGNMP
+617 NFNKDFPKMSFGNMA

-679 LEKFE
+679 LEKFQN
-684 DNSFL
+684 NSFL
-689 KDRLNKVRDNRL
+689 RDRLNKVRDNRL
-701 QSPAVSTQEY
+701 QSPALSTQEY
-711 AKYPHLFV
+711 AKYPYLFV

-730 FRTKNKNNKEKK
+730 FRTKNKNSKEKK
-742 EMLTIIVPRVVSE
+742 EMLTIIVPRVSSE
-755 NRLYVPMGFV
+755 NRLYVPMGLV
-765 YEDTIIADSAMAIY
+765 YEDTIISDRAMAIY

-792 MHLVWLQNIGGR
+792 MHLIWLDAVGGK
-804 LKTDYRYSTSLVYNT
+804 LKTDYNYSIGLVYNT

-834 DAIIDILDF
+834 EAIIDILDF
-843 RDKNGGTLA
+843 RDENGGTLA

>member
-14 ENLDKDKFIFNFL
+14 ENLEKDKFIFNFL

-61 FRKVEN
+61 FRKVED

-72 YTEIENDLAEIKTKP
+72 YTEIENDLAEIKAKP

-97 LLAKDTKTQE
+97 FLAKDTKTQE

-194 LKTLTSTDGSD
+194 LKTLTLADGSD
-205 FNDIIALIFE
+205 FNDVIALIFE
-215 KLSKLDMNIKYEY
+215 KLSKLDMNVKYEY

-336 LDRIGK
+336 LERIGR
-342 MKFFDPACGSGNF
+342 MKLCDPARASGNF
-355 LIIAYK
+355 LIVTYK
-361 ELRKLEIEIYEL
+361 ELRRLEIEIYEL

-440 IRCANSLEISWDDVC
+440 IRCANSLKIDWNEVC
-455 PHTKDDEVFIFGNP
+455 PHTKDEEVFIFGNP
-469 PYLGAKLQDK
+469 PYLGANLIDK
-479 EQKKDLENVLKNI
+479 ENKQNIENIFKDVKNH
-492 NGYKKL
+492 KKL
-498 DYIASWFYLGA
+498 DYIASWFYSGA
-509 RYIKGTKSELAFVS
+509 KYIKGTKSELAFVS

-537 KPLLNMI
+537 KPLLNMV

-555 KNNAKHNAGV
+555 KNNAKHNAVV

-571 IKDKNKEKIKNIY
+571 IKDKNKEKVKNIY
-584 IEDKEEE
+584 IEEKDEE

-602 YLADGENIIIENSNI
+602 YLADGENIIIENSNT

-632 RDGGYLILSQQEY
+632 RDDQNLIIEKY
-645 QEQEDLKEII
+645 DYDEII
-655 KKYVGSQE
+655 VNNAEIKEYVKKYIGAQE
-663 FINGDRR
+663 FISSTYR
-670 YVLWLDDES
+670 YCLWLNKEEY
-679 LEKFE
+679 EKIKNNPFI
-684 DNSFL
+684 
-689 KDRLNKVRDNRL
+689 KDRVEKVKKFRL
-701 QSPAVSTQEY
+701 KSTKEGTKKL
-711 AKYPHLFV
+711 AETP
-719 QRGEYDEAYRV
+719 YRFAEV
-730 FRTKNKNNKEKK
+730 RHKEGN
-742 EMLTIIVPRVVSE
+742 TIIVPSVSSE

-765 YEDTIIADSAMAIY
+765 YEDTIISNLALAIY
-779 DAPIWLLAILQSK
+779 NAPIWLLAILQSK
-792 MHLVWLQNIGGR
+792 MHLIWLDAVGGK
-804 LKTDYRYSTSLVYNT
+804 LGTGYRYSATLVYNT
-819 FPVPKLSAKIKEKLE
+819 FPVPKLSEKMKEKLE
-834 DAIIDILDF
+834 EAIIDIIDF
-843 RDKNGGTLA
+843 RDENGGTLA

>member
-27 SLYDFPKATI
+27 SLYNFPKATI

-61 FRKVEN
+61 FRKVE
-67 DILKN
+67 DDTLKN

-205 FNDIIALIFE
+205 FNNIIALIFE
-215 KLSKLDMNIKYEY
+215 KLSKLDMNVKYEY

-288 NLGMHYTSI
+288 TLGMHYTSV

-311 LYTEFFD
+311 LYSEFFN

-440 IRCANSLEISWDDVC
+440 IRCANSLKISWDDVC

-602 YLADGENIIIENSNI
+602 YLADGENIIIENSNT

-701 QSPAVSTQEY
+701 QSPALSTQEY

-730 FRTKNKNNKEKK
+730 FRTKNKNSREKK
-742 EMLTIIVPRVVSE
+742 EMITIIVPSVASE

-765 YEDTIIADSAMAIY
+765 YEDTIISNRAMAIY

-792 MHLVWLQNIGGR
+792 MHLIWLDAVGGKLETRYNYSIG
-804 LKTDYRYSTSLVYNT
+804 LVYNT
-819 FPVPKLSAKIKEKLE
+819 FPVPKLSEKIKEKME
-834 DAIIDILDF
+834 EAIIDIIDF
-843 RDKNGGTLA
+843 RDENAGTLA

-859 AEKNPKPMNEDLLN
+859 AEKNPKPMNENLLN

-898 ALLLKMYKEKMEVQ
+898 ALLLKMYKEKMEE
-912 NGR
+912 

>member
-97 LLAKDTKTQE
+97 FLAKDTKTQE

-194 LKTLTSTDGSD
+194 LKTLTLADGSD
-205 FNDIIALIFE
+205 FNDVIALIFE
-215 KLSKLDMNIKYEY
+215 KLSKLDMNVKYEY

-311 LYTEFFD
+311 LYSEFFN

-336 LDRIGK
+336 LERIGR

-355 LIIAYK
+355 LIVTYK
-361 ELRKLEIEIYEL
+361 ELRRLEIEIYEL

-440 IRCANSLEISWDDVC
+440 IRCANSLKISWDEVC

-479 EQKKDLENVLKNI
+479 KQKKDLENVLKDI

-509 RYIKGTKSELAFVS
+509 KYIKGTKSELAFVS

-602 YLADGENIIIENSNI
+602 YLADGENIIIENSNT

-645 QEQEDLKEII
+645 QEQEDLREII

-684 DNSFL
+684 NNSFL

-730 FRTKNKNNKEKK
+730 FRTKNKNSREKK
-742 EMLTIIVPRVVSE
+742 EMITIIVPSVSSE
-755 NRLYVPMGFV
+755 NRLYVPMGFI
-765 YEDTIIADSAMAIY
+765 YEDTIISNRAMAIY
-779 DAPIWLLAILQSK
+779 DAPIWLLALLQSK
-792 MHLVWLQNIGGR
+792 MHLIWLDAVGGK
-804 LKTDYRYSTSLVYNT
+804 LKTDYNYSIGLVYNT
-819 FPVPKLSAKIKEKLE
+819 FPVPKLSEKMKEKLE
-834 DAIIDILDF
+834 EAIIDIIDF
-843 RDKNGGTLA
+843 RDENGGTLA
-852 ELYGSPL
+852 ELYGAPL
-859 AEKNPKPMNEDLLN
+859 AEKNPKPMNENLLN

-898 ALLLKMYKEKMEVQ
+898 ALLLKMYKEKMEE
-912 NGR
+912 

>member
-14 ENLDKDKFIFNFL
+14 ENLEKDKFIFNFL

-61 FRKVEN
+61 FRKVED

-72 YTEIENDLAEIKTKP
+72 YTEIENDLVEIKTKP

-107 SLDIDFRE
+107 SLDIDFIE
-115 LPIYYSFFLAW
+115 LPKYYSFFLAW
-126 NGIEKIDY
+126 NNIEKIDY

-171 IRVIFCLFAEDT
+171 IRIIFCLFAEDT

-215 KLSKLDMNIKYEY
+215 KLSKLDMNVKYEY

-336 LDRIGK
+336 LERIGR

-355 LIIAYK
+355 LIVTYK
-361 ELRKLEIEIYEL
+361 ELRRLEIEIYEL

-440 IRCANSLEISWDDVC
+440 IRCANSLKIDWEEVC
-455 PHTKDDEVFIFGNP
+455 PHTKDEEVFIFGNP

-479 EQKKDLENVLKNI
+479 EQKKDLENVLKDI

-498 DYIASWFYLGA
+498 DYITSWFYLGA
-509 RYIKGTKSELAFVS
+509 KYIKGTKSELAFVS

-555 KNNAKHNAGV
+555 KNNAKHNAAV
-565 TVIIVG
+565 VVIIVG
-571 IKDKNKEKIKNIY
+571 LKDKKKEKIKNIY

-602 YLADGENIIIENSNI
+602 YLADGENIIIENKNE
-617 NINKDFPKMSFGNMP
+617 NFNKDFPKMSFGNMA

-670 YVLWLDDES
+670 YVLWLDD
-679 LEKFE
+679 
-684 DNSFL
+684 
-689 KDRLNKVRDNRL
+689 
-701 QSPAVSTQEY
+701 
-711 AKYPHLFV
+711 
-719 QRGEYDEAYRV
+719 
-730 FRTKNKNNKEKK
+730 
-742 EMLTIIVPRVVSE
+742 
-755 NRLYVPMGFV
+755 
-765 YEDTIIADSAMAIY
+765 
-779 DAPIWLLAILQSK
+779 
-792 MHLVWLQNIGGR
+792 
-804 LKTDYRYSTSLVYNT
+804 
-819 FPVPKLSAKIKEKLE
+819 
-834 DAIIDILDF
+834 
-843 RDKNGGTLA
+843 
-852 ELYGSPL
+852 
-859 AEKNPKPMNEDLLN
+859 
-873 LHKYLDKVVDS
+873 
-884 IYSEREFKDDEERL
+884 
-898 ALLLKMYKEKMEVQ
+898 
-912 NGR
+912 

>member
-27 SLYDFPKATI
+27 SLYDFPKTTI
-37 TKLEKGVN
+37 TKLEKGIN
-45 NVSKNKNEIH
+45 NISKNENEIY
-55 LKAKLF
+55 LKNKLF
-61 FRKVEN
+61 FRKVED

-72 YTEIENDLAEIKTKP
+72 YIEIETSIAEIKTKP
-87 RYIIVTDFKK
+87 RYIIVTDFEK
-97 LLAKDTKTQE
+97 LLAKDTKTEE
-107 SLDIDFRE
+107 SLDIDFKE
-115 LPIYYSFFLAW
+115 LPKYYSFFLAW
-126 NGIEKIDY
+126 NNIEKIDY

-142 KAAERFSKIYDEL
+142 KATERFSKIYDEL
-155 IKNNIDIDNK
+155 IKNNINIDNK

-171 IRVIFCLFAEDT
+171 IRIIFCLFAEDT
-183 EMFEKA
+183 EMFEKG

-194 LKTLTSTDGSD
+194 LKTLTSVDGRD
-205 FNDIIALIFE
+205 FNDVIALIFE
-215 KLSKLDMNIKYEY
+215 KLSKLNMDVKYEY

-246 IHFNSKLR
+246 MNFNSNLR
-254 KLIIEAGEL
+254 KLIIDAGEL
-263 LNWGKVNPDILGSML
+263 LDWGKVNPDILGSML

-288 NLGMHYTSI
+288 TLGMHYTSV

-311 LYTEFFD
+311 LYSEFFA
-318 IKDSDLKDNTK
+318 IKDSDLKESTK

-361 ELRKLEIEIYEL
+361 ELRRLEIEIYEL

-440 IRCANSLEISWDDVC
+440 IRCANSLKISWEEVC
-455 PHTKDDEVFIFGNP
+455 PHTKDEEVFIFGNP

-479 EQKKDLENVLKNI
+479 EKKKDLENVLKDI

-498 DYIASWFYLGA
+498 DYITSWFYLGA
-509 RYIKGTKSELAFVS
+509 KYIKGTKSELAFVS

-571 IKDKNKEKIKNIY
+571 LKDKNKEKVKNIY

-596 VKNINP
+596 VKNINS
-602 YLADGENIIIENSNI
+602 YLTDGENIIIENSNT

-684 DNSFL
+684 NNSFL
-689 KDRLNKVRDNRL
+689 KDRLNKVRENRL
-701 QSPAVSTQEY
+701 QSPALSTQEY

-730 FRTKNKNNKEKK
+730 FKIKNSKEKK
-742 EMLTIIVPRVVSE
+742 EMLTIIVPAVASE
-755 NRLYVPMGFV
+755 NRLYVPMGLV
-765 YEDTIIADSAMAIY
+765 YEDTIISNRAMAIY

-792 MHLVWLQNIGGR
+792 MHLIWLDAVGGKLETRYNYSIG
-804 LKTDYRYSTSLVYNT
+804 LVYNT
-819 FPVPKLSAKIKEKLE
+819 FPVPKLSQKMKEKLE
-834 DAIIDILDF
+834 EAIIDILDF
-843 RDKNGGTLA
+843 RDENGGTLA

-859 AEKNPKPMNEDLLN
+859 AEKNSKPMNEDLLN

-898 ALLLKMYKEKMEVQ
+898 ALLLKMYKEKMEGED
-912 NGR
+912 GR

>member
-1 MLIELEDKIIELI
+1 MLIELEDKIVDLI
-14 ENLDKDKFIFNFL
+14 ENLDKDRFIFNFL

-61 FRKVEN
+61 FRKVE
-67 DILKN
+67 DDTLKN
-72 YTEIENDLAEIKTKP
+72 YTEIENNLVEIKTKP

-107 SLDIDFRE
+107 SLDIEFIE
-115 LPIYYSFFLAW
+115 LPKYYSFFLAW
-126 NGIEKIDY
+126 NNIEKIDY

-171 IRVIFCLFAEDT
+171 IRIIFCLFAEDT
-183 EMFEKA
+183 EMFEKG

-194 LKTLTSTDGSD
+194 LKTLTSRDGSD
-205 FNDIIALIFE
+205 FNDVIALIFE
-215 KLSKLDMNIKYEY
+215 KLSKLDMNVKYEY

-288 NLGMHYTSI
+288 TLGMHYTSI
-297 PNIMKV
+297 PNIMKI

-311 LYTEFFD
+311 LYSEFFN

-440 IRCANSLEISWDDVC
+440 IRCANSLKIDWEEVC

-479 EQKKDLENVLKNI
+479 EQKKDLENVLKDI

-498 DYIASWFYLGA
+498 DYISSWFYLGA
-509 RYIKGTKSELAFVS
+509 KYIKGTKSELAFVS

-555 KNNAKHNAGV
+555 KNNAKHNAAV
-565 TVIIVG
+565 VVIIVG
-571 IKDKNKEKIKNIY
+571 LKDKKKEKVKNIY
-584 IEDKEEE
+584 IEDREEE

-602 YLADGENIIIENSNI
+602 YLADGENIIIENSNT

-655 KKYVGSQE
+655 KKYIGSQE
-663 FINGDRR
+663 FINGNRR

-684 DNSFL
+684 NNSFL

-730 FRTKNKNNKEKK
+730 FKTKNSKEKK
-742 EMLTIIVPRVVSE
+742 EMLTIIVPSVSSE

-765 YEDTIIADSAMAIY
+765 YEDTIISNLALAIY
-779 DAPIWLLAILQSK
+779 NAPIWLLAILQSK
-792 MHLVWLQNIGGR
+792 MHLVWLDAVGGK
-804 LKTDYRYSTSLVYNT
+804 LGTGYRYSATLVYNT
-819 FPVPKLSAKIKEKLE
+819 FPVPKLSEKMKEKLE
-834 DAIIDILDF
+834 EAIIDIIDF
-843 RDKNGGTLA
+843 RDENGGTLA

-898 ALLLKMYKEKMEVQ
+898 ALLLKMYKEKMEE
-912 NGR
+912 

>member
-14 ENLDKDKFIFNFL
+14 ENLEKDKFIFNFL

-61 FRKVEN
+61 FRKVED

-72 YTEIENDLAEIKTKP
+72 YTEIENDLVEIKTKP

-107 SLDIDFRE
+107 SLDIDFIE
-115 LPIYYSFFLAW
+115 LPKYYSFFLAW
-126 NGIEKIDY
+126 NNIEKIDY

-171 IRVIFCLFAEDT
+171 IRIIFCLFAEDT

-215 KLSKLDMNIKYEY
+215 KLSKLDMNVKYEY

-336 LDRIGK
+336 LERIGR

-355 LIIAYK
+355 LIVTYK
-361 ELRKLEIEIYEL
+361 ELRRLEIEIYEL

-440 IRCANSLEISWDDVC
+440 IRCANSLKIDWNEVC
-455 PHTKDDEVFIFGNP
+455 PHTKDEEVFIFGNP
-469 PYLGAKLQDK
+469 PYLGTEKQSL
-479 EQKKDLENVLKNI
+479 EQKKDLEI
-492 NGYKKL
+492 NCNDLGINSKMV
-498 DYIASWFYLGA
+498 DYISGWF
-509 RYIKGTKSELAFVS
+509 IKGVKYINNTKGELAFVS
-523 TNSICQGEQVAYLW
+523 TNSICQGEHVAYLW
-537 KPLLNMI
+537 KSLLEI
-544 DISFAYTSFKW
+544 IELSFAYTSFKW

-571 IKDKNKEKIKNIY
+571 LKDKNKEKVKNIY

-602 YLADGENIIIENSNI
+602 YLADGENIIIEKLNKPLSFKEKLIVGCRPNDNGNLIFNKIEYEEIISNNS
-617 NINKDFPKMSFGNMP
+617 
-632 RDGGYLILSQQEY
+632 L
-645 QEQEDLKEII
+645 LKECFRPFIGGKEFLTGKKRYCLWLNKELYEKYKDVNII
-655 KKYVGSQE
+655 KNR
-663 FINGDRR
+663 I
-670 YVLWLDDES
+670 
-679 LEKFE
+679 EK
-684 DNSFL
+684 
-689 KDRLNKVRDNRL
+689 NRL
-701 QSPAVSTQEY
+701 
-711 AKYPHLFV
+711 
-719 QRGEYDEAYRV
+719 YR
-730 FRTKNKNNKEKK
+730 KNKRKIK
-742 EMLTIIVPRVVSE
+742 LSE
-755 NRLYVPMGFV
+755 IPWAFENDRNQDKVGFFIPQLSSSNRYYVPMGLI
-765 YEDTIIADSAMAIY
+765 YEDEVISDPNFISYELNLWET
-779 DAPIWLLAILQSK
+779 AILQSR
-792 MHLVWLQNIGGR
+792 MHLVWLQNIGGK
-804 LKTDYRYSTSLVYNT
+804 LKTDYRYSASLVYNT
-819 FPVPKLSAKIKEKLE
+819 FPIPKLSEKMKEKLE
-834 DAIIDILDF
+834 EAITDIIDF
-843 RDKNGGTLA
+843 RDENGGTLA

-898 ALLLKMYKEKMEVQ
+898 ALLLKMYKEKMEE
-912 NGR
+912 

>member
-1 MLIELEDKIIELI
+1 MLIDLEDKIVELI
-14 ENLDKDKFIFNFL
+14 ENLDKDRFIFDFL

-61 FRKVEN
+61 FKRVED

-215 KLSKLDMNIKYEY
+215 KLSKLDMNVKYEY

-288 NLGMHYTSI
+288 TLGMHYTSV

-311 LYTEFFD
+311 LYSEFFN

-440 IRCANSLEISWDDVC
+440 IRCANSLKIDWNDVC
-455 PHTKDDEVFIFGNP
+455 PHTKDEEVFIFGNP
-469 PYLGAKLQDK
+469 PYLGANLIDK
-479 EQKKDLENVLKNI
+479 DDKQNVENVLKDVKN
-492 NGYKKL
+492 YKKL

-509 RYIKGTKSELAFVS
+509 KYIKSTKSELAFVS
-523 TNSICQGEQVAYLW
+523 TNSVSQGEQVAYLW
-537 KPLLNMI
+537 RPLLNI
-544 DISFAYTSFKW
+544 VDISFAYTSFKW

-571 IKDKNKEKIKNIY
+571 LKDKNKEKVKNIY
-584 IEDKEEE
+584 IENKDEE

-602 YLADGENIIIENSNI
+602 YLTDGENVFVESRLENI
-617 NINKDFPKMSFGNMP
+617 NINFPKMSFGNMP
-632 RDGGYLILSQQEY
+632 RDNGNLIIEKY
-645 QEQEDLKEII
+645 DYDEII
-655 KKYVGSQE
+655 SNNIEIKEYVKKYIGAQE
-663 FINGDRR
+663 FISSTYR
-670 YVLWLDDES
+670 YCLWLNEEEY
-679 LEKFE
+679 EKIKN
-684 DNSFL
+684 NSFI
-689 KDRLNKVRDNRL
+689 KDRVEKVKKFR
-701 QSPAVSTQEY
+701 SKSTKE
-711 AKYPHLFV
+711 
-719 QRGEYDEAYRV
+719 G
-730 FRTKNKNNKEKK
+730 TKKLAETSYSFAEIRHKEGN
-742 EMLTIIVPRVVSE
+742 TIIVPSVASE

-765 YEDTIIADSAMAIY
+765 YEDTIISNGAMAIY

-792 MHLVWLQNIGGR
+792 MHLVWLQNIGGKLETR
-804 LKTDYRYSTSLVYNT
+804 YRYSASLVYNT

-834 DAIIDILDF
+834 EAIIDIIDF
-843 RDKNGGTLA
+843 RDENGGTLA

-859 AEKNPKPMNEDLLN
+859 AEKNPKPMNEELLN

-898 ALLLKMYKEKMEVQ
+898 ALLLKMYKEKMEE
-912 NGR
+912 

>member
-45 NVSKNKNEIH
+45 NISKDENEIY
-55 LKAKLF
+55 LKNKLF

-142 KAAERFSKIYDEL
+142 KATERFSKIYDEL

-171 IRVIFCLFAEDT
+171 IRIIFCLFAEDT
-183 EMFEKA
+183 EMFEKG

-215 KLSKLDMNIKYEY
+215 KLSKLDMNVKYEY

-246 IHFNSKLR
+246 MNFNSNLR
-254 KLIIEAGEL
+254 KLIIDAGEL

-288 NLGMHYTSI
+288 TLGMHYTSV

-311 LYTEFFD
+311 LYSEFLA
-318 IKDSDLKDNTK
+318 IRDSDFKDNTK

-361 ELRKLEIEIYEL
+361 ELRRLEIEIYEL

-381 FIYEPSIKLS
+381 FIYEPSVKLS

-440 IRCANSLEISWDDVC
+440 IRCANSLKIDWNDVC
-455 PHTKDDEVFIFGNP
+455 PHTKDEEVFIFGNP
-469 PYLGAKLQDK
+469 PYLGANLIDK
-479 EQKKDLENVLKNI
+479 DDKQNVENVLKDVKN
-492 NGYKKL
+492 YKKL

-509 RYIKGTKSELAFVS
+509 KYIKGTKSELAFVS

-555 KNNAKHNAGV
+555 KNNAKHNAVV

-571 IKDKNKEKIKNIY
+571 IKDKNKEKVKYIY
-584 IEDKEEE
+584 IEKKDEE

-602 YLADGENIIIENSNI
+602 YLADGENMIIENSNT

-632 RDGGYLILSQQEY
+632 RDDQNLIIEKY
-645 QEQEDLKEII
+645 DYDEII
-655 KKYVGSQE
+655 ANNGEIKEYVKKYIGAQE
-663 FINGDRR
+663 FISSTYR
-670 YVLWLDDES
+670 YCLWLNEEEY
-679 LEKFE
+679 EKIKN
-684 DNSFL
+684 NSFI
-689 KDRLNKVRDNRL
+689 KDRVEKVKKFRL
-701 QSPAVSTQEY
+701 KSTKEGTKKL
-711 AKYPHLFV
+711 AETP
-719 QRGEYDEAYRV
+719 YR
-730 FRTKNKNNKEKK
+730 FAEIRHKEGN
-742 EMLTIIVPRVVSE
+742 TIIVPSVSSE

-765 YEDTIIADSAMAIY
+765 YEDTIISNLALAIY
-779 DAPIWLLAILQSK
+779 NAPIWLLAILQSK
-792 MHLVWLQNIGGR
+792 MHLVWLDAVGGK
-804 LKTDYRYSTSLVYNT
+804 LGTGYRYSASLVYNT
-819 FPVPKLSAKIKEKLE
+819 FPIPKLSAKIKEKLE
-834 DAIIDILDF
+834 EAIIDIIDF
-843 RDKNGGTLA
+843 RDENGGTLA

-898 ALLLKMYKEKMEVQ
+898 ALLLKMYKEKMEE
-912 NGR
+912 